1 MDKIYSITEKL
12 ISLKKEFNNYI
23 YNSEHMLFGLENDFF
38 NIMHSDITE
47 EISEFHKKQLFKHN
61 YGKQTPPLIQF
72 L

>member
-1 MDKIYSITEKL
+1 
-12 ISLKKEFNNYI
+12 
-23 YNSEHMLFGLENDFF
+23 MLFGLENDFF